1 MKSISAETKKLLIFA
16 FLLHLQTCLLT
27 LICAQ
32 KQGFH
37 MDEYFTFGLALCGV
51 PLPDSC
57 KILHAS
63 PKDFLSGTV
72 FLQCAGALTH
82 YYVIVYMF
90 FMGDFWERLKVFTG
104 FANTQLFTGCFWGLI
119 LLFLFAL
126 LQQRKRKNPFFCPRN
141 CPLIRAALL
150 L

>member
-1 MKSISAETKKLLIFA
+1 MVFHSLIHVKYYTHPRKIFYLELFFCSA
-16 FLLHLQTCLLT
+16 
-27 LICAQ
+27 
-32 KQGFH
+32 
-37 MDEYFTFGLALCGV
+37 
-51 PLPDSC
+51 
-57 KILHAS
+57 
-63 PKDFLSGTV
+63 
-72 FLQCAGALTH
+72 AGALTH